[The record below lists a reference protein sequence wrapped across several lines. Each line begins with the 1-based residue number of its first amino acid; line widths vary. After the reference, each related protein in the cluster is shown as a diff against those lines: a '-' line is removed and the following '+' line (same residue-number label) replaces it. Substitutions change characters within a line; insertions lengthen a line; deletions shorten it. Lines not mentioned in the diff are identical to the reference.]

1 MYSIL
6 LIIIAIFAIIWTY
19 NNITEQFESTTSLQD
34 LDITSTKALGEQ
46 RYLSYLSDVNDAF
59 QEAIP
64 RTGPFKG
71 TCDDTINKIAENKA
85 LKSAY
90 DKMMSDKT
98 KFNGELFEK
107 DHCVTLANWVCEFTD
122 PNMYLS
128 ESLYFPPRWIVP
140 TLAKMKLPKSTSL
153 SCFNTNLNCCR
164 RAQKNKTY

>member
-1 MYSIL
+1 VIIFLYWSI
-6 LIIIAIFAIIWTY
+6 INKY
-19 NNITEQFESTTSLQD
+19 NITEQFESTSLLQD
-34 LDITSTKALGEQ
+34 LDITPMKDTLGEQ

-59 QEAIP
+59 QQAIP
-64 RTGPFKG
+64 KTGPFKG
-71 TCDDTINKIAENKA
+71 TCNDTINKIAENKA

-140 TLAKMKLPKSTSL
+140 TLAKMKLPKTTSL